1 LLRAF
6 VTGSAL
12 FATATL
18 LTAAITPQ
26 ASAAEPI
33 SFSSPHIVAH
43 LNLAAG
49 QQPENI
55 TLEPDGSAD
64 LTFAFTGQIARVS
77 PNGKVRILGTVPAP
91 PAGTVVPLL
100 GHAFVGGIVRAPG
113 GILYFVYT
121 AGTADLTGVWKLTPG
136 GSPHRIAALPA
147 DALPNG
153 LAMDD
158 GFLYTA
164 DSNKDTV
171 WRVPLRGGT
180 AVAWSSAAELVAP
193 AGGFGPNGLKVHH
206 GAVWVTNTARGTL
219 LRIPI
224 TDDGAA
230 GRVRTVA
237 TGLGA
242 IDDFTFIGEGDTAL
256 VAANPASMVELVR
269 PDGTHIVVL
278 TMADGLQNPT
288 SLAWRGHTVY
298 VASAAYFT
306 ATDPNLLTVHIGR

>member
-1 LLRAF
+1 MLRAL

-12 FATATL
+12 FAAATL
-18 LTAAITPQ
+18 IPPQ
-26 ASAAEPI
+26 SAAAEPI
-33 SFSSPHIVAH
+33 SFGAPHIVH
-43 LNLAAG
+43 LDLAAG

-55 TLEPDGSAD
+55 ALEPDGSAD
-64 LTFAFTGQIARVS
+64 LTFAFARQVARVS
-77 PNGKVRILGTVPAP
+77 PTGKVRVLATVPAP

-100 GHAFVGGIVRAPG
+100 GRAIVGGIVRAPG
-113 GILYFVYT
+113 GTLYFLYT
-121 AGTADLTGVWKLTPG
+121 AGTADLTGVWRLTPG

-158 GFLYTA
+158 GFLYVA

-171 WRVPLRGGT
+171 WRVPVRGGT
-180 AVAWSSAAELVAP
+180 AVAWSNAPELVAP
-193 AGGFGPNGLKVHH
+193 AGNFGPNGLKVHH
-206 GAVWVTNTARGTL
+206 GAVWVTNTAHGTL

-224 TDDGAA
+224 TAHGAA

-237 TGLGA
+237 TGLGL

-256 VAANPASMVELVR
+256 VAVNPASMVEMVR
-269 PDGTHIVVL
+269 PDGTHTVVL
-278 TMADGLQNPT
+278 TTTDGLRNPT
-288 SLAWRGHTVY
+288 SLAWRDDTVY

-306 ATDPNLLTVHIGR
+306 AADPNLLTVHIRH